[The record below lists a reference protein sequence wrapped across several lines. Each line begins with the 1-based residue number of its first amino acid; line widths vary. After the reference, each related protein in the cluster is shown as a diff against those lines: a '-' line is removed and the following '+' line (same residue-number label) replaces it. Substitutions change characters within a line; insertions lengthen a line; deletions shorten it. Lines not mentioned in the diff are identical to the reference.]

1 MLDSPRRR
9 VSFFVLLFL
18 ISITICCSLPV
29 FFTDSK
35 LTLDVITNTDIM
47 NDSVETQ
54 SYVGVLDLYGS
65 VSTTW
70 VDRLEKELQNNNCLL
85 VVAIINSPGGTVTTS
100 MNVAHEFKLL
110 QKRYG
115 KNVCVYSNNGIYSGA
130 YMVAT
135 SSPLI
140 GISPG
145 ATMGSIG
152 VVMIH
157 ADAIKYWEELG
168 IKFDIIRSGENKFS
182 YADINKLTPEQ
193 RQIMQDMIDESYNNF
208 IDLILDSRYF
218 CIKNALQVSHAFVVD
233 SLKALCDGR
242 VYSAKTAQAIGLIDA
257 SCYFDE
263 FMQVTYMLYRIP
275 FTVEYKKDDMHYNIS
290 GKKVLKDE

>member
-1 MLDSPRRR
+1 MDNPVEVRTH
-9 VSFFVLLFL
+9 VSVLELWG
-18 ISITICCSLPV
+18 
-29 FFTDSK
+29 
-35 LTLDVITNTDIM
+35 N
-47 NDSVETQ
+47 
-54 SYVGVLDLYGS
+54 

-70 VDRLEKELQNNNCLL
+70 VSRLEEELQNIDCLL

-100 MNVAHEFKLL
+100 MNVAHEFQLL

-135 SSPLI
+135 SSPFI
-140 GISPG
+140 GMSPG

-152 VVMIH
+152 VVTVH
-157 ADAIKYWEELG
+157 ANALKYWEDVG

-193 RQIMQDMIDESYNNF
+193 RQIIQDMIDESYNDF

-218 CIKNALQVSHAFVVD
+218 RIKNALQVTHAFVVD
-233 SLKALCDGR
+233 SLKVLCDGR

-263 FMQVTYMLYRIP
+263 FMQVTYMLYHIP
-275 FTVEYKKDDMHYNIS
+275 FTVEYKKDDMYYNIS
-290 GKKVLKDE
+290 GKKKSCNI